1 MDIKIFQMDE
11 KDLEILKDILIR
23 DFDEFGVLIL

>member
-23 DFDEFGVLIL
+23 DFDEFWSFNL